1 MAYDNKY
8 IVFKREDWETIVDDF
23 YVIKDKNKMNDWVR
37 KTQLLDAVVIR
48 TRDAF
53 AAAALH
59 TYANSIAI
67 AARVLGELAPATR
80 DRLQSIADYFHER
93 AIEASDV
100 KTKLP
105 D

>member
-1 MAYDNKY
+1 MRVSDSKY
-8 IVFKREDWETIVDDF
+8 ITFKRDEWEKFRDGHGCAYKRDKEDFQRQNELHDS
-23 YVIKDKNKMNDWVR
+23 
-37 KTQLLDAVVIR
+37 VVIR

-67 AARVLGELAPATR
+67 SARVVGELAPSTR
-80 DRLQSIADYFHER
+80 DRLLKVADYFHQR
-93 AIEASDV
+93 AEEAADQDG
-100 KTKLP
+100 KLP

>member
-1 MAYDNKY
+1 MDNKY
-8 IVFKREDWETIVDDF
+8 ITFKREDWEEFANTTRYSNNFRDF
-23 YVIKDKNKMNDWVR
+23 ERESALGDS
-37 KTQLLDAVVIR
+37 VVIR

-59 TYANSIAI
+59 TYANSIAV
-67 AARVLGELAPATR
+67 AARAIGELAPGTR

-93 AIEASDV
+93 AVEASDV
-100 KTKLP
+100 TTHLP